1 MDPKAARCSHHL
13 LPSRRHRFQPPSLPS
28 RAPPISLRSA
38 PDDDLGV
45 VLPAPLSP
53 LPSPTYIAPGRPQ

>member
-13 LPSRRHRFQPPSLPS
+13 LPSRRHRFQPTPPQT
-28 RAPPISLRSA
+28 APPISLRAA
-38 PDDDLGV
+38 PNDDLGV

-53 LPSPTYIAPGRPQ
+53 LPSPTYIAPAHPQ